1 MGEILYKYLD
11 SDGGLNMLTYKN
23 LQFTNPACLN
33 DPFDCHPGL
42 IDFSNVPS
50 EKTKVWGKDV
60 IEQVESSPYK
70 NLSKYTWICSLSKVH
85 NSILMWS
92 YYRDHEGIC
101 IGIDKD
107 KAKECLKRTAH
118 CESMLGCEELE
129 VQYKD
134 VIQKPDYFHDYD
146 VNWYNYLLSTKAKEW
161 AHEQEVRLLLQDPV
175 LGSMPMDISSE
186 KNINEVDIRKVKFRP
201 RISGKCFVSLYLG
214 IKIDE
219 GKKKEIIKAAL
230 KANPEIKIYQMTVDP
245 DAFRLKE
252 DEIIQS
258 KLMENHNDKEKEVE
272 EFGCGTPAFT
282 QYNRD
287 MENLRKSELSRW
299 KYFCGWLKALRKLLG
314 GL

>member
-11 SDGGLNMLTYKN
+11 DDGGLNMLTYKN
-23 LQFTNPACLN
+23 LQFTNSENLN

-50 EKTKVWGKDV
+50 EKTKVWSKND
-60 IEQVESSPYK
+60 IIQLESSPYK

-92 YYRDHEGIC
+92 YYGNHEGIC

-118 CESMLGCEELE
+118 CELLIGCAELE

-161 AHEQEVRLLLQDPV
+161 AHEQEVRLLLEKPSI
-175 LGSMPMDISSE
+175 GFMPMDISSA
-186 KNINEVDIRKVKFRP
+186 KNKDEVDLKKVKFRP
-201 RISGKCFVSLYLG
+201 SISGKCFVSLYLG
-214 IKIDE
+214 IRLDE

-230 KANPEIKIYQMTVDP
+230 KANPEIKIYQMNVDP
-245 DAFRLKE
+245 DAFRLKV
-252 DEIIQS
+252 DEIAQS
-258 KLMENHNDKEKEVE
+258 KLLE
-272 EFGCGTPAFT
+272 
-282 QYNRD
+282 Y
-287 MENLRKSELSRW
+287 LRKPELSKW
-299 KYFCGWLKALRKLLG
+299 GYFCERLMKLRKFLKL
-314 GL
+314 